1 MDSILTKP
9 QVFKIKANKEDENSS
24 FVFLLE
30 SNLPDEEAE
39 ALLTASGYEVLD
51 VSELNLKGKE

>member
-24 FVFLLE
+24 FVFLFE
-30 SNLPDEEAE
+30 STLPDEEAE